1 MAYALLQTV
10 VTHPKQLGTSSYFR
24 YCVSKLA
31 NATEMKVFI
40 CFFISSNCFR
50 VLIFF
55 CNGSQ
60 PWKCLLYTNSIL
72 FVLTQSVSFVKMYC
86 ILILFF
92 KKMYWEKSIVCSA
105 WKKIMN
111 VCMCTVDLFVYYVNR
126 KQIFVLYV

>member
-10 VTHPKQLGTSSYFR
+10 VTHPKQF
-24 YCVSKLA
+24 VSIFVYL
-31 NATEMKVFI
+31 VFLYRQNVSG
-40 CFFISSNCFR
+40 F
-50 VLIFF
+50 LIFF
-55 CNGSQ
+55 CNGSP
-60 PWKCLLYTNSIL
+60 PWTCLLYTNSIL

-92 KKMYWEKSIVCSA
+92 KKMYWEESIVCSA
-105 WKKIMN
+105 RKKIMN